1 MRRGQAEKDFRME
14 VQTIGRV
21 RHKNLVS
28 LLGYC
33 SEGAC
38 RMLVYQYM
46 ENSNLDKWLHHD
58 DSEISPL
65 TWDIRMRI
73 LLGTAKGPQK
83 QTEQLTAS
91 LRKKHQN
98 PKVNLH
104 DSLLEMPINL
114 VPTILEK
121 ENKQILN
128 PRSFTLYRL
137 KKQRGLIKHVDVI
150 IRPSNTKR
158 MHAKYGGHVKLPLQG
173 SWLGI
178 HSDQWYIAPS
188 MLLDNFP
195 IANACSQYYPTFQG
209 IHETL
214 QLGADAPCLQL

>member
-1 MRRGQAEKDFRME
+1 MQSSHVGQAEKDFRME

-121 ENKQILN
+121 ENKQRTTTKKCRIMRRHLN
-128 PRSFTLYRL
+128 SRSRGGSHPSRSSLVWWQGHL
-137 KKQRGLIKHVDVI
+137 SLPAAHHQQR
-150 IRPSNTKR
+150 
-158 MHAKYGGHVKLPLQG
+158 QG
-173 SWLGI
+173 SRGPELNRKSQAQELDCGI
-178 HSDQWYIAPS
+178 R
-188 MLLDNFP
+188 
-195 IANACSQYYPTFQG
+195 
-209 IHETL
+209 
-214 QLGADAPCLQL
+214 

>member
-1 MRRGQAEKDFRME
+1 MQSSHVGQAEKDFRME

-73 LLGTAKGPQK
+73 LLGTAKG
-83 QTEQLTAS
+83 
-91 LRKKHQN
+91 
-98 PKVNLH
+98 
-104 DSLLEMPINL
+104 
-114 VPTILEK
+114 
-121 ENKQILN
+121 ILN